1 MGSLIRRLLG
11 LFRRVPGHISRAHAV
26 WAYRLLLDREPE
38 SEAVINEKIHAWS
51 TTRELRAEV
60 MASDEFRA
68 KNKTV
73 PDPGRISYD
82 HALWAY
88 RLFLDREPESEG
100 AINAKTALW
109 STTQDLRAEF
119 MASSEFRARTNATTV
134 PGRISREHA
143 VWAYRL
149 FFDREPEN
157 EAAIDEKM
165 HAWSSTQDLRAE
177 FMTSSEFRARNADLA
192 VTSEPTVVIKELD
205 EHLRLFIDLSDL
217 VTGRSILRGAYE
229 TDELSFARQA
239 VKPGSLSLDIG
250 ANIGLFSIV
259 MAHAAG
265 PAGKVIA
272 FEPLP
277 RNLSLLRRS
286 IAENGFADRVEVVE
300 AAVSAAP
307 GSARLVTPRESLTW
321 GGAYLAPDGSQP
333 PPGHDT
339 VAIATTC
346 LDACSF
352 DRPVSFIKMDIEGA
366 EPQVLRGAAN
376 TLRISKPVIL
386 VELNPPALQKVSGC
400 TPSEMVELLGSLGYA
415 CYALEKALPGSRI
428 TTATPV
434 TSMVSAVCLP
444 DGQ

>member
-100 AINAKTALW
+100 AITAKTALW
-109 STTQDLRAEF
+109 ST
-119 MASSEFRARTNATTV
+119 
-134 PGRISREHA
+134 
-143 VWAYRL
+143 
-149 FFDREPEN
+149 
-157 EAAIDEKM
+157 
-165 HAWSSTQDLRAE
+165 TQDLRAE

-300 AAVSAAP
+300 EAVSAAP

-339 VAIATTC
+339 LAVATTC

-415 CYALEKALPGSRI
+415 CYALENALPGSRI
-428 TTATPV
+428 TATTPV